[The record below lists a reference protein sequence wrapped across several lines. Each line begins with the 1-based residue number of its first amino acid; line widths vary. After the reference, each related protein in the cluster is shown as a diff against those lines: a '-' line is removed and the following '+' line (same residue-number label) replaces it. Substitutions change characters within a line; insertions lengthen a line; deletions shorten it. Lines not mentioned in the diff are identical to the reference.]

1 MLTTNLTNLESE
13 NIHEFIDEVLNA
25 LDKVKKLQKELDA
38 KAAELEAP
46 GVSLIPVSLGL
57 QAGFATNQAVA
68 GLSQASAFLE
78 QASTCLEGVVSG
90 AVEHVSYS
98 KKLQD
103 KVRDII

>member
-25 LDKVKKLQKELDA
+25 LDRVKKLKKELDA
-38 KAAELEAP
+38 KTDELEAP
-46 GVSLIPVSLGL
+46 GVSLIPASLGL
-57 QAGFATNQAVA
+57 QAGVATNQAVA